1 MSRTNLKSLSYV
13 LGVNGHDESH
23 VLPIN
28 AIKSNSDLL
37 FTGGRDGVIASYDH
51 NLEVNNH
58 IQLHTDWVNDIELLN
73 NENLVSCSS
82 DLSVKLWN
90 YQTNNY
96 VLIGH
101 HHDYVK
107 ALTVT
112 GDDLVISG
120 GLDRFVNVWDVKK
133 NVKVNAYQNELS
145 DDKGSIYSLS
155 SNKSTGLVAFGDNAA
170 NILLFDPKSS
180 RPICE
185 LQGHRETIKSLIVG
199 ENYLL
204 SGSSD
209 HNVNLWDLRANKVL
223 KSYNFENSVWSLY
236 SDNYEFNEFYTG
248 DSKGRVYRTNQDIT
262 QVIGH
267 EKKGVL
273 SINKFN
279 DEIWTSSMENSDLNN
294 WTDSSKSKQGEPG
307 MIKARLLNNRRYV
320 VTLSTSDEVKLWDI
334 VRCVELKNFGNE
346 VGFEDV
352 IDEYQTNEILP
363 TWCRVTVKAGRLFIV
378 VSETS
383 YLNTEVYGDDI
394 EEYGLKLDPE
404 TRYSLG
410 KIIIFSIFQ
419 KLLEYEQGRDH
430 EIRDARI
437 KELKGVSKLHI
448 LSKLSSHENSPAHS
462 VPHSQV
468 QTPIDEHK
476 SFFSDKLADSL
487 SSLPPASAPAVLENG
502 ANGNINNHNKKDDTG
517 TPSSFRRLKLFGKKS
532 AKNQTI
538 PISEEETAEETTTQ
552 VQAPPLTAPNTA
564 PPSQAAP
571 PVSQQPATAPNNTTT
586 TTTTTAATQQQQP
599 SLSTDDNTSTKSQ
612 PNSDQ
617 DVSRKSSQAEVDD
630 SFQSVLQEIKS
641 NYDNSTHAN
650 QLHVS
655 NMTPP
660 PKYEVPIIELPH
672 DLIII
677 INERVGGSSN
687 EIDLYSEFLSS
698 LNFQTLETL
707 LPKWIGNFLLKNRY
721 TIKDFP
727 KIGFTI
733 SRLPSA
739 TDLPNIT
746 NGNCRL
752 NAYNMLRVKRILTYI
767 TDRMESKTSE
777 MTHHVKP
784 EDWLEVL
791 CNENVLPNTMTLSTL
806 KATIWRSSGD
816 IQITYRRKSG

>member
-1 MSRTNLKSLSYV
+1 MSRYHPKSLSYV
-13 LGVNGHDESH
+13 LGVNGQDESH

-28 AIKSNSDLL
+28 AIKSDNTHL
-37 FTGGRDGVIASYDH
+37 FTGGRDGVVAVFDQNID
-51 NLEVNNH
+51 VKNH
-58 IQLHTDWVNDIELLN
+58 SQLHTDWVNDIELLN

-90 YQTNNY
+90 FQTNDY
-96 VLIGH
+96 ALIGH

-112 GDDLVISG
+112 GDGLVISG
-120 GLDRFVNVWDVKK
+120 GLDRFVNVWDVEKS
-133 NVKVNAYQNELS
+133 VKVSAYENELS
-145 DDKGSIYSLS
+145 DDKGSIYTLG
-155 SNKSTGLVAFGDNAA
+155 SNKSTGLVAFGDNGA

-180 RPICE
+180 KPICE
-185 LQGHRETIKSLIVG
+185 LQNHKDTVKSLIVG

-209 HNVNLWDLRANKVL
+209 HNVHLWDLRTNKVL
-223 KSYNFENSVWSLY
+223 KTYNFENSVWSLY
-236 SDNYEFNEFYTG
+236 SNDDEFNEFYTG
-248 DSKGRVYRTNQDIT
+248 DSKGRIYHTNQDIT
-262 QVIGH
+262 DIIGH

-273 SINKFN
+273 SINKFQN
-279 DEIWTSSMENSDLNN
+279 EIWSSSMENSNLTN
-294 WTDSSKSKQGEPG
+294 WTDHSKTRVGEPG

-334 VRCVELKNFGNE
+334 VRCVELKNFGTD

-378 VSETS
+378 LSETS

-394 EEYGLKLDPE
+394 EEYGLKLDHE

-410 KIIIFSIFQ
+410 KIVINSIFHNF
-419 KLLEYEQGRDH
+419 LEFEQSKDH
-430 EIRDARI
+430 EIREGRI
-437 KELKGVSKLHI
+437 KELKGVSKLHL
-448 LSKLSSHENSPAHS
+448 LSRLSSHENTPGHS
-462 VPHSQV
+462 APHSQA
-468 QTPIDEHK
+468 QTPVDEHK

-487 SSLPPASAPAVLENG
+487 SSLPPSSAPAVLQDSNTEN
-502 ANGNINNHNKKDDTG
+502 NQKKEDTG
-517 TPSSFRRLKLFGKKS
+517 TPSSFRRLKLFGRKS
-532 AKNQTI
+532 SSSKNQSI
-538 PISEEETAEETTTQ
+538 PISEEGPVDEPPAPTAS
-552 VQAPPLTAPNTA
+552 A
-564 PPSQAAP
+564 
-571 PVSQQPATAPNNTTT
+571 ATAPQLPQQP
-586 TTTTTAATQQQQP
+586 TTAPEPQT
-599 SLSTDDNTSTKSQ
+599 TNGGDNASSKSQ
-612 PNSDQ
+612 PNSEPGSKDG
-617 DVSRKSSQAEVDD
+617 SRKSSQAEVDD
-630 SFQSVLQEIKS
+630 SFQSVLQEIK
-641 NYDNSTHAN
+641 NTYDNISHAN

-655 NMTPP
+655 YITPP
-660 PKYEVPIIELPH
+660 PKYEVPVIELPH

-687 EIDLYSEFLSS
+687 ELDLYSEFLCS
-698 LNFQTLETL
+698 LNYQTLENL
-707 LPKWIGNFLLKNRY
+707 LPKWIGNFILKNRF

-739 TDLPNIT
+739 TDIPNIT

-767 TDRMESKTSE
+767 TDRMENKTSE

-784 EDWLEVL
+784 EEWLEVL
-791 CNENVLPNTMTLSTL
+791 CNDKVLPNNMTLATL

-816 IQITYRRKSG
+816 IQITYRRKEE